1 MWFYKDIRTLLN
13 CDIPTYFGGLKNEV
27 VRHVEEF
34 LYAKKIENQT
44 VRTLGGIKYSKFV
57 ARWIEKEYEIDELE
71 KIWVVHLK
79 QYIAHQLKMGH
90 KATYMNNMIKILR
103 AFLSMRTENFIPKRR
118 KTMIMRIKQ
127 GTDCALC
134 PADSIRKRRWNRDC
148 LFHGTGSRIRTCKHK
163 HGACL
168 RIHPRHVRPRNR
180 SGRAG
185 NHHDPG
191 HRCTL
196 RRNC

>member
-1 MWFYKDIRTLLN
+1 MN

-71 KIWVVHLK
+71 KIRVVHLK
-79 QYIAHQLKMGH
+79 RYIAYQLKMGH

-127 GTDCALC
+127 GPDCALC
-134 PADSIRKRRWNRDC
+134 PADFIRKRR
-148 LFHGTGSRIRTCKHK
+148 
-163 HGACL
+163 
-168 RIHPRHVRPRNR
+168 
-180 SGRAG
+180 
-185 NHHDPG
+185 
-191 HRCTL
+191 
-196 RRNC
+196 